1 MFVVP
6 TETSPSPRAPQP
18 AQRGGARQALLA
30 LSLSTLVA
38 LAAVGASSPAAA
50 APVSDNLAVI
60 ALAGKPSE
68 WLVASDEA
76 WKAPL
81 AAARPLM
88 DARRAN
94 WATLKPA
101 EQIEWH
107 IHSAVLAQAEGRWK
121 DVLASVDAA
130 RALQP
135 SPAGRQTAGLLNELL
150 ARQALARGDEAALRQ
165 LTRDTVLAMNWSE
178 VEPAIQSIR
187 QALSTMERQGV
198 QNYVESRM
206 DLTVGITKGQVTV
219 PFLMQLLGAR
229 FQVQQV
235 LPHRAALMLG
245 LDDALRQ
252 RAAAP
257 TPATAPAPAA
267 SSAS

>member
-1 MFVVP
+1 MFVVS
-6 TETSPSPRAPQP
+6 TSISPSLRASRP
-18 AQRGGARQALLA
+18 ARPYRARHALLA
-30 LSLSTLVA
+30 LCVATLGAFGSVA
-38 LAAVGASSPAAA
+38 TMA
-50 APVSDNLAVI
+50 APDNLAAI
-60 ALAGKPSE
+60 ALTGKPSE

-76 WKAPL
+76 WKVPL

-88 DARRAN
+88 EARRAD
-94 WATLKPA
+94 WSVLKPT

-121 DVLASVDAA
+121 DVLGSVEAA

-135 SPAGRQTAGLLNELL
+135 SAAGRQTAGLLNELL
-150 ARQALARGDEAALRQ
+150 ARHALARGDDAALRQ
-165 LTRDTVLAMNWSE
+165 LTRDTVLAMNWTE

-187 QALSTMERQGV
+187 QALATMERQGV
-198 QNYVESRM
+198 QSYVESRM
-206 DLTVGITKGQVTV
+206 DLTVGVTNGQVTV

-245 LDDALRQ
+245 LDDVLRQ
-252 RAAAP
+252 R
-257 TPATAPAPAA
+257 TTEPAPAA
-267 SSAS
+267 SRAG